1 MHRVWVALW
10 IVPMLFQKY
19 LSIIFHKFCSATAV
33 CQYEQH
39 VSVWIRNALSDQK
52 SPALDTDTRV
62 GVGLCKMRDLQH
74 NYLSPILSF
83 CEGNFRQKMFGADVL
98 YHKSIY
104 AEFRKRYPTRYYGK
118 PVVVVGSTY
127 ASNTVYI
134 SYTLYPCS

>member
-1 MHRVWVALW
+1 M
-10 IVPMLFQKY
+10 
-19 LSIIFHKFCSATAV
+19 

-52 SPALDTDTRV
+52 SPALDTGTRV

-83 CEGNFRQKMFGADVL
+83 CEGNFRQKMFGADAL